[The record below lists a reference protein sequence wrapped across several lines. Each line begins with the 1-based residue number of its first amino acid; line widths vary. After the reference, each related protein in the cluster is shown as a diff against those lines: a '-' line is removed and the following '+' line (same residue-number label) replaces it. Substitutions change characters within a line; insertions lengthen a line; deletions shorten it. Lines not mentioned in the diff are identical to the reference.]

1 VTGRLDRGSSAPSA
15 GVQTALQLGVTLV
28 TVSTDDPTSGN
39 DTLSCVACG
48 SRLLPLS
55 YAIPPH
61 DDPRGPDRA
70 ALKCVGCGRRFQ
82 VDLNDWGPSGGV

>member
-1 VTGRLDRGSSAPSA
+1 MSA
-15 GVQTALQLGVTLV
+15 GVQTPFLLGVTLV
-28 TVSTDDPTSGN
+28 TVSTNPPTSGD

-48 SRLLPLS
+48 GHLLPLS

-70 ALKCVGCGRRFQ
+70 ALKCVACGRRFQ
-82 VDLNDWGPSGGV
+82 QQDSDDWGPSGSLQLSRFSTGI